1 MKMALWSTETFEDEL
16 GFTLKV
22 KQTLHGEKTQYR
34 HIDILE
40 MDLFEKMLLLD
51 GAVSLK
57 LNTTIER
64 VIEAP
69 SPCTIL
75 LRNGTNETPFHR
87 NQLYLSEC
95 LL

>member
-22 KQTLHGEKTQYR
+22 KQTLHSEKTQYH

-40 MDLFEKMLLLD
+40 MDFFGKMLLLN

-57 LNTTIER
+57 LNTTMER
-64 VIEAP
+64 FIEAS
-69 SPCTIL
+69 SPCPIL
-75 LRNGTNETPFHR
+75 LRNGTNETPF
-87 NQLYLSEC
+87 Y
-95 LL
+95 